1 MVTAIILSIKKTL
14 KEFNTFILEVSNYKG
29 KSFIPFVIFCDIHF
43 ILNAECHT
51 YHYAIIISIG
61 KLIGDTLGS
70 FD

>member
-51 YHYAIIISIG
+51 
-61 KLIGDTLGS
+61 
-70 FD
+70 